1 MRASRLATSALAGQ
15 YGFAR
20 LELSDAGP
28 PEFDVDLAERLRVH
42 FIQPP
47 PRLRKDYWTH
57 HSEDLV
63 SAYGGEIG
71 CSVCAL
77 TSDEHWRHAGFPDLE
92 TRCLERNYSRRRRG
106 TAQAKVTAVLCSCFG
121 VTVSSRSCHREG

>member
-1 MRASRLATSALAGQ
+1 MDSQVRDGLE
-15 YGFAR
+15 AR
-20 LELSDAGP
+20 TVARRTV
-28 PEFDVDLAERLRVH
+28 F
-42 FIQPP
+42 
-47 PRLRKDYWTH
+47 KH
-57 HSEDLV
+57 HGS
-63 SAYGGEIG
+63 GEIG

-106 TAQAKVTAVLCSCFG
+106 TAQAKVTAVLRRCFG